1 MASSQ
6 FTLDGADEV
15 LAKLR
20 QLSYETNKK
29 GGRRALRLAA
39 QFIRDAAKENA
50 VALNDPQTGRTIASN
65 IAERWNGRLNKATG
79 DLAFRVGVLQGA
91 ILPAKGEKPDESA
104 GGPTPHWRLLE
115 FGTEKMAARPFMRRA
130 LSQNVEG
137 ATSIFM
143 YEFDK
148 ALDRALKRAA
158 KAGSIG

>member
-1 MASSQ
+1 MANSQ

-39 QFIRDAAKENA
+39 QFIRDAAQENA
-50 VALNDPQTGRTIASN
+50 VALNDPETGRAISSN
-65 IAERWNGRLNKATG
+65 IAERWNGRLNKTTG
-79 DLAFRVGVLQGA
+79 DLGFRVGVLQGA
-91 ILPAKGEKPDESA
+91 VLPGRGEKPNESA

-130 LSQNVEG
+130 LSQNVEA

-143 YEFDK
+143 YEFDR
-148 ALDRALKRAA
+148 ALARALKRAA
-158 KAGSIG
+158 KAGVPG